1 MPRGKPENLKPF
13 NTMTVEQQREIQSKG
28 GKASQEA
35 RKEARRWRDF
45 YAGLIAD
52 KYLTKDEK
60 GEIKELTFDEL
71 SKIAAEKIIAK
82 ADSNTIALW
91 REMRQTQDGDVL
103 EINANVSTAD
113 VTEGMSYEDKVKA
126 AKEWAKKNL

>member
-1 MPRGKPENLKPF
+1 MPRGNPDKLIPANKRSKQEASELG
-13 NTMTVEQQREIQSKG
+13 RKG
-28 GKASQEA
+28 GIASGEA
-35 RKEARRWRDF
+35 RREARRWRDF
-45 YAGLIAD
+45 YANVISD
-52 KYLTKDEK
+52 QYLTKDEK
-60 GEIKELTFDEL
+60 GELVKQSFDDL
-71 SKIAAEKIIAK
+71 SKKAVAKIIEK
-82 ADSNTIALW
+82 ADSTTIALF